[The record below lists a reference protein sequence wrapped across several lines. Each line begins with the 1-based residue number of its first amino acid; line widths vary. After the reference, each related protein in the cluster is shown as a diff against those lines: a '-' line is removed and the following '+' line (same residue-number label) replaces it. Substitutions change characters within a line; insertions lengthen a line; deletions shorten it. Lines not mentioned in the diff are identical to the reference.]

1 MKLDKGAFRDVILEE
16 FYRQLPEGYDL
27 AVKETVKSNDIK
39 MTGISI
45 TKEGSQIGAV
55 AYVEPMYEMYC
66 NGGMEPEQI
75 VSGYL
80 ESIRGENL
88 EQLSANFYTAEGIL
102 ENCSYR
108 MANAE
113 TNKERLKDALVKEVP
128 GMTDVVIYPVY
139 EVEING
145 HKGTVIITK
154 EMAEEKGLTVDQI
167 HQAAEKNTEKKMV
180 IIRLSERLAGIMGA
194 APEAFDSPFY
204 VSHDTSNAVD
214 EASVLGAPSLLK
226 DLPEPMYIIP
236 SSRHELLF
244 LPKSFE
250 PDVERLK
257 ELVREVNAE
266 VLKPEDF
273 LSNNVFELDGGKII
287 THEASASRGLTAE
300 L

>member
-55 AYVEPMYEMYC
+55 AYVEPMYDEYC
-66 NGGMEPEQI
+66 KVGTEPEQI

-80 ESIRGENL
+80 ESIRRENL
-88 EQLSANFYTAEGIL
+88 EQFSDQVFTAEDIL
-102 ENCSYR
+102 ANCSYR
-108 MANAE
+108 MANRD
-113 TNKERLKDALVKEVP
+113 TNRERLQDAVVKEVP
-128 GMTDVVIYPVY
+128 GMTDIVIYPVY

-145 HKGTVIITK
+145 RKGTVIITK
-154 EMAEEKGLTVDQI
+154 QIAEEKGLTVDRI

-194 APEAFDSPFY
+194 VPEAFDSPFY
-204 VSHDTSNAVD
+204 VSHDTSNTVD

-257 ELVREVNAE
+257 ELVREVNTE